1 MTFYERMDALATR
14 QIADK
19 GSTLTISARPTASD
33 PVTGAVGSDG
43 EDREIPGVVVK
54 IDYRTFPETMVQAG
68 DKMLL
73 LDGEVEVGEKWGGM
87 TIVAVSEVK
96 PDNSTSLLHKAL
108 VRG

>member
-19 GSTLTISARPTASD
+19 GSSLTIVGRPTGGD
-33 PVTGAVGSDG
+33 PVTGAGAGAGASRTVA
-43 EDREIPGVVVK
+43 GVVTK
-54 IDYRTFPETMVQAG
+54 IDYKTFPETLVQAG

-73 LDGEVEVGEKWGGM
+73 LDGAVVVGETWEGRK
-87 TIVAVSEVK
+87 IVAVSEVK
-96 PDNSTSLLHKAL
+96 PDNSTSLIHKAL